1 MKLLLILSLSLI
13 TKAFVAPPSLYTHAS
28 PLIFSTLSMR
38 RGGGRPR
45 GPVRTLEQRPMMN
58 SGITFETLRVVSVNP
73 DGKDN
78 PLGIMSK
85 EEGLSMAAEMEMDLI
100 IINRQADPPVCKI
113 VDYSKVSLTQ
123 FRPFAFRN
131 DITPFFNSQLTHTLR
146 SAQFRYQAEKKKK
159 EIAKNSKSTE
169 VKEIK
174 MSYKIDKHDYEVR
187 KRAAEKFL
195 FQGNRVKMGVVFKGR
210 EMTHTKL
217 GFELYEKIDADLTHV
232 AVMEGK
238 PILNGKTLG
247 VVFSPRSEVL
257 KARSDKKKAEEKAE
271 SKRLKLSKIAK
282 EEKDGAKPKFMS
294 EQEIAAGAA
303 LEEAGEDD
311 DDDVDLISTLA
322 GLDENSG
329 DGGALDDLF
338 S

>member
-1 MKLLLILSLSLI
+1 
-13 TKAFVAPPSLYTHAS
+13 
-28 PLIFSTLSMR
+28 
-38 RGGGRPR
+38 
-45 GPVRTLEQRPMMN
+45 MN

-113 VDYSKVSLTQ
+113 VDYSK
-123 FRPFAFRN
+123 
-131 DITPFFNSQLTHTLR
+131 
-146 SAQFRYQAEKKKK
+146 FRYQAEKKKK